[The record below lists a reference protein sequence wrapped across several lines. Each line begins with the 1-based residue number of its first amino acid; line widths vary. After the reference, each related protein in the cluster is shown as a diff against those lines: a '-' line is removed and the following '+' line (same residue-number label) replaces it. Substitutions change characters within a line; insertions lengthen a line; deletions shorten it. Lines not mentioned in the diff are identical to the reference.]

1 MTETGTTVA
10 ATVGAAVPAA
20 AMSGWPPQDVVLWA
34 VIGGLISVWLA
45 RKADQSEVTGRWLG
59 GALAH
64 LCVAAA
70 SGVALSA
77 VVLAMAPATAWTAPL
92 AVVPRWALA
101 AAIAA
106 LLNKLAPLG
115 WRWLIRWLGTKEG
128 TTDAQ

>member
-64 LCVAAA
+64 LCSAAA
-70 SGVALSA
+70 AGVALSA
-77 VVLAMAPATAWTAPL
+77 VVLALAPAYVPPL

-101 AAIAA
+101 AVIAA
-106 LLNKLAPLG
+106 LINKLGPMVLRRLFKWG
-115 WRWLIRWLGTKEG
+115 GTKGEP
-128 TTDAQ
+128 TDAQ

>member
-1 MTETGTTVA
+1 MSTAIGTTVG

-34 VIGGLISVWLA
+34 VVGGLISVWLA

-64 LCVAAA
+64 LCSAAA
-70 SGVALSA
+70 AGIALSA
-77 VVLAMAPATAWTAPL
+77 VVLALAPAYAFS
-92 AVVPRWALA
+92 ALA
-101 AAIAA
+101 AVIAA
-106 LLNKLAPLG
+106 LLHKLAPLG

-128 TTDAQ
+128 TTDAPQ